1 MCHYIAVMLAAC
13 DSLSSAALC
22 PLLSAYDDC
31 RPVVLVL
38 LGAVLYATE
47 VVVQLSGDG
56 PGLAVF
62 AECIA
67 HASVKVVD
75 I

>member
-31 RPVVLVL
+31 RTGVLVL
-38 LGAVLYATE
+38 LGAVLYATK
-47 VVVQLSGDG
+47 VVVQHSGDG

-62 AECIA
+62 DECIA
-67 HASVKVVD
+67 NARVKADD